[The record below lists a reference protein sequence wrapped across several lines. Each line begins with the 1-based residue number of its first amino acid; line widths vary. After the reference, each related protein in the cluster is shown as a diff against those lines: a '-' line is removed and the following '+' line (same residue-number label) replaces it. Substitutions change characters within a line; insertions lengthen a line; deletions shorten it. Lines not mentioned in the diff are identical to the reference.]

1 MLIWVISNPL
11 SHAPSPYSFALMSHL
26 DPPLGV
32 TSFVNAL
39 PLPDN
44 YGVVIAEWRDSSEN
58 FPQTWINFVVD
69 LEQDVVFTKRRTEI
83 LNIF

>member
-1 MLIWVISNPL
+1 MQLWVISDPL
-11 SHAPSPYSFALMSHL
+11 SHAPIPWSFVPP
-26 DPPLGV
+26 PPLCV